1 MKAERE
7 VLHTEEINAKISFVN
22 EVAQID
28 NEELKRNMANLLENP
43 DKYYEEKKVEKEIV
57 HKLFERVG
65 ERIESDDTLEL
76 IPVFKRKIETKLDPL
91 NWLFKWIYLEYIPG
105 RHQYISSITKTE
117 HKRRYECHMNG
128 RKVNSDSSLAV
139 LNIFKRLLES
149 SQPKEPVLVPM
160 SMILEASNEDQDDA
174 LNDDDDDEWRV
185 RSEVESEEELRLAL
199 REEVWEIKE
208 RVEEKGWV
216 LPDTLYHYRHLWM
229 LNLPYVKFGKY
240 KTEEVI
246 REAKLFHMVERN
258 RYNENREET
267 MTRLLQKL
275 KTPKKRLKD
284 ASSMMP
290 IETLP
295 SLPSI
300 GVFDAY
306 KKRQEEAAA
315 AAIIAMGAPKDDDDD
330 DDDDDDGD
338 DGDDDEENLPTLPSI
353 GSLGSAFKQT
363 SPKGRFANVSE
374 KDDDAEEKKKRMKAA
389 KDLEKDRARHHKE
402 IAFAKQ
408 LLGRDDD
415 EADRLTRQSA
425 LLLRARAALDGTLPR
440 IRNTK
445 P

>member
-1 MKAERE
+1 
-7 VLHTEEINAKISFVN
+7 
-22 EVAQID
+22 
-28 NEELKRNMANLLENP
+28 
-43 DKYYEEKKVEKEIV
+43 
-57 HKLFERVG
+57 
-65 ERIESDDTLEL
+65 
-76 IPVFKRKIETKLDPL
+76 
-91 NWLFKWIYLEYIPG
+91 
-105 RHQYISSITKTE
+105 
-117 HKRRYECHMNG
+117 
-128 RKVNSDSSLAV
+128 
-139 LNIFKRLLES
+139 
-149 SQPKEPVLVPM
+149 
-160 SMILEASNEDQDDA
+160 
-174 LNDDDDDEWRV
+174 
-185 RSEVESEEELRLAL
+185 
-199 REEVWEIKE
+199 
-208 RVEEKGWV
+208 
-216 LPDTLYHYRHLWM
+216 
-229 LNLPYVKFGKY
+229 
-240 KTEEVI
+240 
-246 REAKLFHMVERN
+246 MVERN

-330 DDDDDDGD
+330 DDEE
-338 DGDDDEENLPTLPSI
+338 EENLPTLPSI